1 MFYRDIVNIGS
12 VTWNITNIVNMNGI
26 EVFEITSYA
35 LTLAK
40 IWIKISLHLK
50 FMVNILIF
58 KVKMVALGL

>member
-40 IWIKISLHLK
+40 I
-50 FMVNILIF
+50 
-58 KVKMVALGL
+58 